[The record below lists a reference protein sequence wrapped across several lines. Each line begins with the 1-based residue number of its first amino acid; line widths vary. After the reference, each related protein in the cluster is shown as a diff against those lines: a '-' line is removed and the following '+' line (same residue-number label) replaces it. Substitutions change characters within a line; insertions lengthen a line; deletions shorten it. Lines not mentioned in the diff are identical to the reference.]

1 MSLTLPARP
10 AGVLFDMDGVLTSNN
25 PWHRQAWQEVAAELL
40 GLTLTDHDLDTKVD
54 GGRNPEIIERL
65 TGQVPDEE
73 LALRFHHAKEGR
85 YRDLARGN
93 LREVVGLGEYLDA
106 LETRGIPFA
115 LVTSADA
122 VNVEF
127 GMEALGFGH
136 RFGPRILGEHV
147 TRGKPHPEPFERGAA
162 LLGLDPRACLA
173 HEDAVN
179 GVRSAVGAGC
189 TVVALTTTAPS
200 TSLIAAGAAL
210 TVPDFTSW
218 REWLEE

>member
-1 MSLTLPARP
+1 MTLALPGRP
-10 AGVLFDMDGVLTSNN
+10 AGVLFDMDGVLMTNN
-25 PWHRQAWQEVAAELL
+25 AFHRQAWQEVAADLL
-40 GLTLTDHDLDTKVD
+40 GLTLTEHDLNTKVD

-65 TGQVPDEE
+65 TGQAPDE
-73 LALRFHHAKEGR
+73 ALIRRFHEAKEGR
-85 YRDLARGN
+85 YRRLASGQ
-93 LREVVGLGEYLDA
+93 LREVAGLSAYLDA
-106 LETRGIPFA
+106 LEARGIPFA

-127 GMEALGFGH
+127 GMEALGFGG
-136 RFGPRILGEHV
+136 RFGPRVLGEHV

-189 TVVALTTTAPS
+189 TVVALTTTAPAEA
-200 TSLIAAGAAL
+200 LLAAGAVLA
-210 TVPDFTSW
+210 VPDFTRW
-218 REWLEE
+218 ETWLA